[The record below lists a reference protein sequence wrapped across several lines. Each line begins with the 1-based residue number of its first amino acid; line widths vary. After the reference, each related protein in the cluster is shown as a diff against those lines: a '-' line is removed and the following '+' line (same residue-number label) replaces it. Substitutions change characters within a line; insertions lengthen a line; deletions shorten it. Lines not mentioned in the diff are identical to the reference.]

1 MGEEPQG
8 RELSQTIAAVKAHVQ
23 WKIDSLPQ
31 LSRQFGLDTEAV
43 ADLEHHLTAE
53 LDYLGTLPQGITLGE
68 VMKSHFESVE
78 QVGQMVMGGRM

>member
-1 MGEEPQG
+1 MAEKPQG
-8 RELSQTIAAVKAHVQ
+8 RELSQTIVALRAHVQ

-31 LSRQFGLDTEAV
+31 LSRQFGLGAEAV

-78 QVGQMVMGGRM
+78 RVGHMVMGERM